1 MSNDPVVAI
10 VGVTGAVGAEF
21 IATMDKRGFRVGKL
35 KALASARSAGKTVSF
50 RGQDV
55 VIEELTERA
64 FEGVDIALFSAGGSI
79 SKKFAPV
86 AVKAGAVVVDNS
98 TAFRMDPNVPLVIP
112 EINANR
118 IRDHKGI
125 IANPNC
131 AAITALVPL
140 WPIHQKNRIKRV
152 IISTYQAASGA
163 GAAAMDELVESTRA
177 NLNGQVYTPKVMPH
191 PYAFN
196 LFNHNTAVDPDT
208 GYNDEETKVIKETRK
223 IFEDEKIAIGVTC
236 VRVPVLRAHCEAI
249 TFECEKP
256 IGEDLGPCHH
266 GAGARREA
274 RRRPREEL
282 LPDADRRLGPGRRPG
297 RPHPQGSQR
306 SLRAFDLD
314 VRGGRPTAQGR
325 RAERGADRGALA
337 AARDG
342 VTEGV
347 VGWAKARKRRAHHFS
362 RAFKKDGG
370 HASLCPPYGAEISR
384 APETTSTHPR
394 TNRTGILPRSRAH
407 TPSASLRARRTPTP
421 A

>member
-35 KALASARSAGKTVSF
+35 KALASARSTGKAVSF
-50 RGQDV
+50 RGQEI
-55 VIEELTERA
+55 VIEELTERS
-64 FEGVDIALFSAGGSI
+64 FEGVDVALFSAGGSI
-79 SKKFAPV
+79 SRKFAPV

-98 TAFRMDPNVPLVIP
+98 SAFRMDPNVPLVIP
-112 EINANR
+112 EINARR

-196 LFNHNTAVDPDT
+196 LFSHNTAVDPET

-223 IFEDEKIAIGVTC
+223 IFEDDKIAIGVTC

-256 IGEDLGPCHH
+256 ISEDQVRTMMARAPGVKVVDDRAKNYFPMPIDASGQDDVLVGRIRKDLSDPSGHSISMFVAADQLLK
-266 GAGARREA
+266 GAALNA
-274 RRRPREEL
+274 VQIAEL
-282 LPDADRRLGPGRRPG
+282 LP
-297 RPHPQGSQR
+297 QR
-306 SLRAFDLD
+306 VMA
-314 VRGGRPTAQGR
+314 
-325 RAERGADRGALA
+325 
-337 AARDG
+337 
-342 VTEGV
+342 
-347 VGWAKARKRRAHHFS
+347 
-362 RAFKKDGG
+362 
-370 HASLCPPYGAEISR
+370 
-384 APETTSTHPR
+384 
-394 TNRTGILPRSRAH
+394 
-407 TPSASLRARRTPTP
+407 
-421 A
+421 

>member
-1 MSNDPVVAI
+1 MEDKVSNDPVVAI

-21 IATMDKRGFRVGKL
+21 IATMDKRGFRVSKL

-50 RGQDV
+50 RGQNI
-55 VIEELTERA
+55 VIEELTERS
-64 FEGVDIALFSAGGSI
+64 FDGVDIALFSAGSGI

-98 TAFRMDPNVPLVIP
+98 SAFRMDPNVPLVIP
-112 EINANR
+112 EVNGNR

-140 WPIHQKNRIKRV
+140 WPIHRKNRIKRV

-196 LFNHNTAVDPDT
+196 LFSHNTAIDPET

-256 IGEDLGPCHH
+256 ITEDQVRAIMAQAPGVKMVDDRVKNHFPMPIDASGQDDVLVGRIRKDLSDASGHSISMFVAADQLLK
-266 GAGARREA
+266 GAALNA
-274 RRRPREEL
+274 VQIAEL
-282 LPDADRRLGPGRRPG
+282 LP
-297 RPHPQGSQR
+297 QR
-306 SLRAFDLD
+306 VMA
-314 VRGGRPTAQGR
+314 
-325 RAERGADRGALA
+325 
-337 AARDG
+337 
-342 VTEGV
+342 
-347 VGWAKARKRRAHHFS
+347 
-362 RAFKKDGG
+362 
-370 HASLCPPYGAEISR
+370 
-384 APETTSTHPR
+384 
-394 TNRTGILPRSRAH
+394 
-407 TPSASLRARRTPTP
+407 
-421 A
+421 